1 MIMTRQLYE
10 RKYHDLG
17 YQFICGVDEAGRGP
31 LAGPVVAAAVILPID
46 FYDESINDSKKLS
59 KKERD
64 RLRLL
69 IEQHALSISISV
81 IDSNRI
87 DEINILEA
95 SREAMILAVKNLK
108 IQPDFILTDYMYIGD
123 LPHLS
128 LKHGDSLSISIAAAS
143 IIAKTKRDELMMMY
157 DQIYPEYGFIK
168 HQGYGTKMHLEAL
181 KKYGITPIHRKSYKP
196 VYQIMN
202 DKTV

>member
-1 MIMTRQLYE
+1 MTRQLYE

-81 IDSNRI
+81 KDSNRI

-95 SREAMILAVKNLK
+95 SREAMIDAVKNLK

>member
-1 MIMTRQLYE
+1 MTRQLYE

>member
-1 MIMTRQLYE
+1 MTRQVYE

-17 YQFICGVDEAGRGP
+17 YQLICGVDEAGRGP

-87 DEINILEA
+87 DAINILEA

-181 KKYGITPIHRKSYKP
+181 KMYGITPIHRKSYKP

>member
-1 MIMTRQLYE
+1 MTRQLYE

-87 DEINILEA
+87 DAMNILEA